1 MLCLQNGASFG
12 KNQLMNG
19 STLAKPNL
27 RLYNY
32 KILQKRKKI
41 RIIFKHC
48 DNADRNYLKPCTQS
62 QFHFVSCFLLENYSV
77 EADLFSSE

>member
-19 STLAKPNL
+19 STLAKQL
-27 RLYNY
+27 S
-32 KILQKRKKI
+32 RKYVKNNKI
-41 RIIFKHC
+41 RVIFKRC